1 VGALLAGPAGGRSA
15 SRPYSVGVRLGDVAN
30 EDAQGY
36 GKPLDG
42 VRVLAA
48 EQMQALPYATQMLA
62 RLGADVV
69 KVEHPEHGESG
80 RASTPAM
87 LDPQGRPVGATYL
100 RNNFNKRS
108 IGIDLKS
115 PDGRALFL
123 ALVPRFDV
131 IAENFKPGTMDRMG
145 LGYDVVAA
153 NHPGAIYLSISGFGN
168 TVDTPYRDWPAYASI
183 VEAMSGIYDYRHPD
197 EPPVTIPVGALGDIS
212 SALFGVIG
220 VLAALRHRERT
231 GEGQYVDIAMF
242 DAMVSMTDIVTN
254 FWSLGVRPEPD
265 KGLDVIC
272 EGFRASDGYVV
283 VQIVR
288 EHQFFNLADLVGHP
302 EWKDDARFATRAG
315 WGPHLEAVIRPAV
328 DAWASTRTKLDAA
341 RELTAAGIVAGPSNH
356 ASDVIS
362 DPHVAARHML
372 VEMPRTDGVDEPV
385 LVPGNPV
392 KLSNVSEGPETRVPW
407 VGEHTC
413 DLLAEE
419 LGLGAAELAG
429 LRERGVIT

>member
-1 VGALLAGPAGGRSA
+1 MAP
-15 SRPYSVGVRLGDVAN
+15 VRLGDVAN
-30 EDAQGY
+30 AGARGF

-87 LDPQGRPVGATYL
+87 LDPQGRNVGATYL

-108 IGIDLKS
+108 VGIDLKS
-115 PDGRALFL
+115 QEGRELFL

-145 LGYDVVAA
+145 LGYEAIAA
-153 NHPGAIYLSISGFGN
+153 RHPGAIYVSISGFGN
-168 TVDTPYRDWPAYASI
+168 TVETPYRDWPAYASI

-231 GEGQYVDIAMF
+231 GVGQYVDIAMF
-242 DAMVSMTDIVTN
+242 DAMVAMTDIVTN
-254 FWSLGVRPEPD
+254 FWSLGVRPEAG
-265 KGLDVIC
+265 KGLEVIC

-288 EHQFFNLADLVGHP
+288 EHQFCNLADVIGRP
-302 EWKDDARFATRAG
+302 EWKDDPRFATRAG
-315 WGPHLEAVIRPAV
+315 WGPYLESVIRPAV
-328 DAWASTRTKLDAA
+328 DAWASTRTKLRAA
-341 RELTAAGIVAGPSNH
+341 QELTEAGIVAGPSNH
-356 ASDVIS
+356 ASDVIA

-372 VEMPRTDGVDEPV
+372 VEMTRTDGVDEPV

-392 KLSNVSEGPETRVPW
+392 KLSNMTEGPETRVPW
-407 VGEHTC
+407 VGEHTSE
-413 DLLAEE
+413 LLAAE
-419 LGLGAAELAG
+419 LGLGDADLAG